1 MIRGVSMRRFDNFRR
16 SRNEQDKL
24 LAKICIY
31 AFILLAAL
39 ILFEK
44 VIGNLPNI
52 GSSIAKATN
61 YLNTLTAP
69 FLMGFAIAY
78 VMNPFLN
85 FFEKVFKKSG
95 AFFQNHVKITR
106 ILSILINYVIIIG
119 GTVWI
124 VIYLVPEVR
133 DSIIT
138 FATNVTAYSDA
149 MNVRIQNFFDRIVYI
164 NSADVNNVINRLLA
178 PVKDISQ
185 NAPELLETIAVN
197 VYGFGRITIQ
207 FIMAIFIAFYML
219 LDKERF
225 SLKAKKGIYT
235 FFPKEKADVILR
247 SAIRTHH
254 IFQNFIVGKAVDS
267 LIIGILAFIGLNLM
281 KAPYPLILSLIIGV
295 TNMIPYFGPFIG
307 AVPSFIIIVLQNP
320 IQGLY
325 FLIFIVVLQQIDG
338 NIIGPKIL
346 GSSTGLS
353 AFWVVFAI
361 LVFGGLWGFPG
372 MLLGVPLMAVIY
384 YVAQKT
390 VSYFLKKRGL
400 TTDTL
405 AYVYLTKV
413 DKESNQPVYDKNPSK
428 KELKKHHGKHIGE
441 SVEES
446 KKEE

>member
-1 MIRGVSMRRFDNFRR
+1 MRRFDNFRR

-85 FFEKVFKKSG
+85 FFEKIFKKSG

-307 AVPSFIIIVLQNP
+307 AIPAILITLLIDPPLAIAVGIFVL
-320 IQGLY
+320 I
-325 FLIFIVVLQQIDG
+325 LQQFDG
-338 NIIGPKIL
+338 NYLGPKIL
-346 GSSTGLS
+346 GNSVDLN
-353 AFWVVFAI
+353 
-361 LVFGGLWGFPG
+361 P
-372 MLLGVPLMAVIY
+372 LLDYSCSVDWRCLHGACRDVCGRARFRDYQNLCIGICQPKIY
-384 YVAQKT
+384 
-390 VSYFLKKRGL
+390 
-400 TTDTL
+400 
-405 AYVYLTKV
+405 
-413 DKESNQPVYDKNPSK
+413 
-428 KELKKHHGKHIGE
+428 
-441 SVEES
+441 
-446 KKEE
+446 

>member
-1 MIRGVSMRRFDNFRR
+1 MRRFDNFRR

-52 GSSIAKATN
+52 GSIAKATN

-85 FFEKVFKKSG
+85 FFEKIFKKSG

-267 LIIGILAFIGLNLM
+267 LIIG
-281 KAPYPLILSLIIGV
+281 V

-307 AVPSFIIIVLQNP
+307 AIPAILITLLIDPPLAIAVGIFVL
-320 IQGLY
+320 I
-325 FLIFIVVLQQIDG
+325 LQQFDG
-338 NIIGPKIL
+338 NYLGPKIL
-346 GSSTGLS
+346 GNSVDLNPLWIILAVLIGG
-353 AFWVVFAI
+353 AFMGPVGMFVGVPVFATI
-361 LVFGGLWGFPG
+361 KTFASEYVNRKYIEKYPTDDPLSIQTDSQEKPG
-372 MLLGVPLMAVIY
+372 KI
-384 YVAQKT
+384 K
-390 VSYFLKKRGL
+390 
-400 TTDTL
+400 
-405 AYVYLTKV
+405 
-413 DKESNQPVYDKNPSK
+413 
-428 KELKKHHGKHIGE
+428 
-441 SVEES
+441 
-446 KKEE
+446 

>member
-1 MIRGVSMRRFDNFRR
+1 MRRFDNFRR

-24 LAKICIY
+24 LTKICIY

-52 GSSIAKATN
+52 GDSIAKATN

-85 FFEKVFKKSG
+85 FFEKTFKKSG
-95 AFFQNHVKITR
+95 AFFQNHLKITR

-138 FATNVTAYSDA
+138 FATNITAYSDA

-185 NAPELLETIAVN
+185 NVPELLETIAVN

-235 FFPKEKADVILR
+235 FFSREKADFILR
-247 SAIRTHH
+247 SAVRTHH

-267 LIIGILAFIGLNLM
+267 LIIGVLGFIGLNLM
-281 KAPYPLILSLIIGV
+281 QAPYPLILSLIIGV

-307 AVPSFIIIVLQNP
+307 AIPALLITLLINP
-320 IQGLY
+320 PLAIAVG
-325 FLIFIVVLQQIDG
+325 IFILILQQFDG
-338 NIIGPKIL
+338 NYLGPKIL
-346 GSSTGLS
+346 GNSVDLS
-353 AFWVVFAI
+353 PLWIILAVLIGGAFMGPVGMFVGVPVFATI
-361 LVFGGLWGFPG
+361 KTFASEYVNRKYTEKYPTND
-372 MLLGVPLMAVIY
+372 PLSIRAD
-384 YVAQKT
+384 AQTEPEKSDEIT
-390 VSYFLKKRGL
+390 
-400 TTDTL
+400 
-405 AYVYLTKV
+405 
-413 DKESNQPVYDKNPSK
+413 P
-428 KELKKHHGKHIGE
+428 
-441 SVEES
+441 
-446 KKEE
+446 

>member
-24 LAKICIY
+24 LSKICIY

-85 FFEKVFKKSG
+85 FFEKIFKKSG

-307 AVPSFIIIVLQNP
+307 AIPAILITLLIDPPLAIAVGIFVL
-320 IQGLY
+320 I
-325 FLIFIVVLQQIDG
+325 LQQFDG
-338 NIIGPKIL
+338 NYLGPKIL
-346 GSSTGLS
+346 GNSVDLNPLWIILAVLIGG
-353 AFWVVFAI
+353 AFMGPVGMFVGVPVFATI
-361 LVFGGLWGFPG
+361 KTFASEYVNRKYIEKYPTDDPLSIQTDSQEKPG
-372 MLLGVPLMAVIY
+372 KSNEIVP
-384 YVAQKT
+384 
-390 VSYFLKKRGL
+390 
-400 TTDTL
+400 
-405 AYVYLTKV
+405 
-413 DKESNQPVYDKNPSK
+413 
-428 KELKKHHGKHIGE
+428 
-441 SVEES
+441 
-446 KKEE
+446 

>member
-24 LAKICIY
+24 LSKICIY

-52 GSSIAKATN
+52 GSSITKATN

-85 FFEKVFKKSG
+85 FFEKIFKKSG

-307 AVPSFIIIVLQNP
+307 AIPAILITLLIDPPLAIAVGIFVL
-320 IQGLY
+320 I
-325 FLIFIVVLQQIDG
+325 LQQFDG
-338 NIIGPKIL
+338 NYLGPKIL
-346 GSSTGLS
+346 GNSVDLNPLWIILAVLIGG
-353 AFWVVFAI
+353 AFMGPVGMFVGVPVFATI
-361 LVFGGLWGFPG
+361 KTFASEYVNQKYTEKYPTDDPLSIQTDAQEQPEKSNEI
-372 MLLGVPLMAVIY
+372 VP
-384 YVAQKT
+384 
-390 VSYFLKKRGL
+390 
-400 TTDTL
+400 
-405 AYVYLTKV
+405 
-413 DKESNQPVYDKNPSK
+413 
-428 KELKKHHGKHIGE
+428 
-441 SVEES
+441 
-446 KKEE
+446 

>member
-1 MIRGVSMRRFDNFRR
+1 
-16 SRNEQDKL
+16 
-24 LAKICIY
+24 
-31 AFILLAAL
+31 
-39 ILFEK
+39 
-44 VIGNLPNI
+44 
-52 GSSIAKATN
+52 
-61 YLNTLTAP
+61 
-69 FLMGFAIAY
+69 MGFAIAY

-85 FFEKVFKKSG
+85 FFEKIFKKSG
-95 AFFQNHVKITR
+95 TFFQNHVKITR

-178 PVKDISQ
+178 TVKDISQ

-307 AVPSFIIIVLQNP
+307 AIPAILITLLIDPPLAIAVGIFVL
-320 IQGLY
+320 I
-325 FLIFIVVLQQIDG
+325 LQQFDG
-338 NIIGPKIL
+338 NYLGPKIL
-346 GSSTGLS
+346 GDSVDLNPLWIILAVLIGG
-353 AFWVVFAI
+353 AFMGPVGMFVGVPVFATI
-361 LVFGGLWGFPG
+361 KTFASEYVNRKYIEKYPTDDPLSIQTDSQEKPG
-372 MLLGVPLMAVIY
+372 KI
-384 YVAQKT
+384 K
-390 VSYFLKKRGL
+390 
-400 TTDTL
+400 
-405 AYVYLTKV
+405 
-413 DKESNQPVYDKNPSK
+413 
-428 KELKKHHGKHIGE
+428 
-441 SVEES
+441 
-446 KKEE
+446 

>member
-1 MIRGVSMRRFDNFRR
+1 MRRFDNFRR

-44 VIGNLPNI
+44 VIGTLPNI
-52 GSSIAKATN
+52 GSSSAKATN

-85 FFEKVFKKSG
+85 FFEKIFKKSG

-307 AVPSFIIIVLQNP
+307 AIPCALLLLLGTHP
-320 IQGLY
+320 WDALY
-325 FLIFIVVLQQIDG
+325 ILIFIVILQQIDG

-346 GSSTGLS
+346 GNSTGLS
-353 AFWVVFAI
+353 AFWVMLSI
-361 LVFGGLWGFPG
+361 LIGGGLFGFLG
-372 MLLGVPLMAVIY
+372 LLLGVPVFAMIY
-384 YVAQKT
+384 YIIRRLVNHSIRKKNLTT
-390 VSYFLKKRGL
+390 VTEAYVEAAGVNEATGAIIYYGEKQMKKR
-400 TTDTL
+400 TL
-405 AYVYLTKV
+405 NDSGKKDETK
-413 DKESNQPVYDKNPSK
+413 KTQ
-428 KELKKHHGKHIGE
+428 
-441 SVEES
+441 
-446 KKEE
+446 

>member
-1 MIRGVSMRRFDNFRR
+1 MRRFDNFKR

-24 LAKICIY
+24 LSKICIY

-52 GSSIAKATN
+52 GSSITKATN

-85 FFEKVFKKSG
+85 FFEKIFKKSG

-235 FFPKEKADVILR
+235 FFPEEKADVILR

-267 LIIGILAFIGLNLM
+267 LIIG
-281 KAPYPLILSLIIGV
+281 V

-307 AVPSFIIIVLQNP
+307 AIPAILITLLIDPPLAIAVGILVL
-320 IQGLY
+320 I
-325 FLIFIVVLQQIDG
+325 LQQFDG
-338 NIIGPKIL
+338 NYLGPKIL
-346 GSSTGLS
+346 GNSVDLNPLWIILAVLIGG
-353 AFWVVFAI
+353 AFMGPVGMFVGVPVFATI
-361 LVFGGLWGFPG
+361 KTFASEYVNRKYTEKYPTDDPLSIQTDVQEQPG
-372 MLLGVPLMAVIY
+372 EI
-384 YVAQKT
+384 K
-390 VSYFLKKRGL
+390 
-400 TTDTL
+400 
-405 AYVYLTKV
+405 
-413 DKESNQPVYDKNPSK
+413 
-428 KELKKHHGKHIGE
+428 
-441 SVEES
+441 
-446 KKEE
+446 